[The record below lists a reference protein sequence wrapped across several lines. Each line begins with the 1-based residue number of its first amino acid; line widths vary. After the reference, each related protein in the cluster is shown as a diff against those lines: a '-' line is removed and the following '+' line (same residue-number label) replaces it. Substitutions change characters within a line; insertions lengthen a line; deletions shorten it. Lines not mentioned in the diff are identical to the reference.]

1 MNELTKEYF
10 DETIHDLKKDIQT
23 EVGKTVHEIRKD
35 LKTEIKDLRTE
46 VGVLFE
52 NVDDKLGL
60 IIESQNGIR
69 DDIKTIKNDRR
80 RLDERVSK
88 TEIRL
93 DVIEAR

>member
-1 MNELTKEYF
+1 MSELTKEYF
-10 DETIHDLKKDIQT
+10 DKTIHEIKRDIQT
-23 EVGKTVHEIRKD
+23 EV
-35 LKTEIKDLRTE
+35 KDLRTE

-60 IIESQNGIR
+60 IIDSQNGIR
-69 DDIKTIKNDRR
+69 DDVKTLKNDYRHI
-80 RLDERVSK
+80 DDRVSK